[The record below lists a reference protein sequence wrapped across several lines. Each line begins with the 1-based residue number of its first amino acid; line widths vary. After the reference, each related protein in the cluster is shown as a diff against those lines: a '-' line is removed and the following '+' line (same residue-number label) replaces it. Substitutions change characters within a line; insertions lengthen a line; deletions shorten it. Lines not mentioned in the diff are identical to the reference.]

1 MILFIDSEFADVA
14 ASKLVSV
21 ALVSDCGRFEFY
33 AERDPL
39 PTGATH
45 FVQTVV
51 YPLLER
57 GTRAMS
63 DEVLTRELHAFFG
76 RASSNEK
83 VLVAYDNQVD
93 LALLNYALDGFESSE
108 SPQRPEFGVFD
119 LALLGTPFFDA
130 VEHRFASDAALRARR
145 HNAFIDAWVNRDAY
159 VALRDQAVYEMAELP
174 RLRSM
179 DVELDKA
186 IQETF
191 DTASKAARWWSSP
204 SRMLRGRHP
213 SQEYAEARRDK
224 VLEELAAIRYGI
236 PP

>member
-1 MILFIDSEFADVA
+1 MILFIDTEFADVA
-14 ASKLVSV
+14 ASKLVSI

-39 PTGATH
+39 PAGATH
-45 FVQTVV
+45 FVRTVV

-76 RASSNEK
+76 RVSSNEK
-83 VLVAYDNQVD
+83 VLVAYDNQAD
-93 LALLNYALDGFESSE
+93 LALLNYALDGFES
-108 SPQRPEFGVFD
+108 PGMRQRPEFGLFD
-119 LALLGTPFFDA
+119 LALLGIQFSDA
-130 VEHRFASDAALRARR
+130 VEHRFASDVRLRARR
-145 HNAFIDAWVNRDAY
+145 HNAFTDAWANRDAY
-159 VALRDQAVYEMAELP
+159 VALRDQAAYEIAELQ
-174 RLRSM
+174 RLRQM
-179 DVELDKA
+179 DAELDRA
-186 IQETF
+186 LEETF

-204 SRMLRGRHP
+204 ARMLRGRHP
-213 SQEYAEARRDK
+213 SQEYAEGRRNK